1 MDREAATHKRAAHFR
16 HEMGGAMRPRSA
28 MLADKSLA
36 SMLSAIE
43 IYNKPD
49 FRFREE
55 VFSILATNAWE
66 LLLKARV
73 LQLSGNKMPSIL
85 KYEKHRLQNGSMS
98 KKLYRVKNRS
108 GNCCTISLFKAYD
121 ILLSDFGDAVPNIV
135 RDNIE
140 ALVEVRDNS
149 VHFMNAEM
157 ALAKKIHE
165 IGTATIKNYIHLARK
180 WFAIDFGQ
188 FDIFLMPLGFLR
200 NPSRA
205 TAIAGGGEEKRL
217 LQYIADTQ
225 QKYDDGVDEDCNFIL
240 GVDIRFCRSQ
250 PGIGVAEVQ
259 VSNSPNAIPVT
270 LSEEDVRNQFP
281 WDYGILMTRLRNR
294 YSDFK
299 ANQEYHAIRKPL
311 EKNPKLCKKRY
322 LDPGNPKSS
331 AKKFYS
337 PNIIKSFDKHYTKS

>member
-1 MDREAATHKRAAHFR
+1 
-16 HEMGGAMRPRSA
+16 MRPRSA

-73 LQLSGNKMPSIL
+73 LQLSGNKMSSIL
-85 KYEKHRLQNGSMS
+85 KHETHKLQDGSRS
-98 KKLYRVKNRS
+98 KKQYRVKNRS
-108 GNCCTISLFKAYD
+108 GNCCTISLFKAYGIVITD
-121 ILLSDFGDAVPNIV
+121 HDDAIPNV
-135 RDNIE
+135 VHDNIE
-140 ALVEVRDNS
+140 ALVEVRDNA
-149 VHFMNAEM
+149 VHFMNAEL

-180 WFAIDFGQ
+180 WFGIDFGQ
-188 FDIFLMPLGFLR
+188 YDIFLMPLGFLR
-200 NPSRA
+200 NSSGA
-205 TAIAGGGEEKRL
+205 TAVTGAEVETRL

-225 QKYDDGVDEDCNFIL
+225 EKHDDGVDDDCNFIL
-240 GVDIRFCRSQ
+240 SVDFRFRKSQ
-250 PGIGVAEVQ
+250 PGIGATEVQ
-259 VSNSPNAIPVT
+259 VSTSPDAVPVT
-270 LSEEDVRNQFP
+270 MSEEDVRDHFP
-281 WDYGILMTRLRNR
+281 WDYAILGTRLRRR

-299 ANQEYHAIRKPL
+299 ENQDYHAIRKPL
-311 EKNPKLCKKRY
+311 EKNPKLCNERH

-331 AKKFYS
+331 VKKFYS
-337 PNIIKSFDKHYTKS
+337 PNIVKSFDDHYTRS